1 MVVGGQGG
9 GVKMFGL
16 RGVRVGV
23 AAVFCGGRKCKK
35 KTYRRTFVR
44 LQVLLIYFFSLGL
57 FRLRLPQEAVN
68 SPAKRGKCR
77 VSDKRGAPRVSG
89 VGTACG
95 RRGQFAAC
103 RIITPSSSS

>member
-1 MVVGGQGG
+1 MVFGVVGGQCG

-44 LQVLLIYFFSLGL
+44 LQVLLIYSFVRFVSIEASPVG
-57 FRLRLPQEAVN
+57 EAVN
-68 SPAKRGKCR
+68 GESR
-77 VSDKRGAPRVSG
+77 
-89 VGTACG
+89 
-95 RRGQFAAC
+95 
-103 RIITPSSSS
+103 